1 MSLLNG
7 RMKKNIIQNKMDI
20 YSKQQKWKFTL
31 LSFAI
36 IIGVSSLFVTN
47 RLVKELKAE
56 ERKKIELWADATKH
70 LVNLSGEGDYSLAIK
85 VISENSNIPV
95 ILVDACDSILEWR
108 NFQIQTKTDSFFINL
123 GIKNVQKITK
133 SYLRTELANIKEGED
148 EPIEINIIDD
158 KQWIYYKD
166 SALLN
171 RLRYYPIY
179 QLVFISIFMF
189 IAYFTFSANKKSE
202 QNQVWA
208 GMAKEAAHQLGT
220 PLSSLMAWVELLKSK
235 IETKDMVLE
244 MEKDIIRLETIT
256 DRFSKIGSKPTLEN
270 TNIVEVAKKA
280 TNYLGSRFPDK
291 VNININYEE
300 TEIIVPVSRVLLNWV
315 IENICKNAV
324 DAMKGKGEILVNL
337 RNERTHVSINIS
349 DNGDGIDPSIIKNI
363 FKPGVTSK
371 ARGWGLGLSLSKRI
385 VEEYHNGSIFVMKS
399 AKGIG
404 TTFTIRLP
412 KTSKN
417 TTS

>member
-1 MSLLNG
+1 
-7 RMKKNIIQNKMDI
+7 MDI

-108 NFQIQTKTDSFFINL
+108 NFQIQTKIDSFFINL

-179 QLVFISIFMF
+179 QLGFISIFMF

-235 IETKDMVLE
+235 TETKDMVLE

-412 KTSKN
+412 KTSKT